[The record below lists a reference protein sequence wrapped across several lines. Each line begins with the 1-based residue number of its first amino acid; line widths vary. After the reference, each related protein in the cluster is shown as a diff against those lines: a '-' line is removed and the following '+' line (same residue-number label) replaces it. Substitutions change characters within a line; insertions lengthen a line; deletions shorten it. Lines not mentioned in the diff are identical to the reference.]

1 MTLLREK
8 YGNIAAGNRSPC
20 GVRQKA
26 LQAASIFFTIRR
38 LMRDQTEHLRPIRSF
53 VRRAGRLTP
62 SQRLALRELW
72 PAAGLS
78 YSHEALDFQ
87 AIFGRSAP
95 VVLEIGFGDGES
107 LVQQATANPEKHYV
121 GIEVHEPGVGHC
133 LLKARDAGINNLRLL
148 MHDAIEVLNDQ
159 IPPESLSRVNLY
171 FPDPWPKKRHH
182 KRRIVQDTF
191 LNTIADR
198 LSEGGTL
205 NIATDWADYA
215 EHIDAVFSQSERF
228 SCTERREH
236 QGEQPL
242 DRPQTKF
249 ERRGL
254 KRGYSICDWC
264 FTKTISK

>member
-1 MTLLREK
+1 MPED
-8 YGNIAAGNRSPC
+8 I
-20 GVRQKA
+20 V
-26 LQAASIFFTIRR
+26 
-38 LMRDQTEHLRPIRSF
+38 HLRPIRSY

-62 SQRLALRELW
+62 SQRLALKELW
-72 PAAGLS
+72 PTMGLAIS
-78 YSHEALDFQ
+78 DVPLDFE
-87 AIFGRSAP
+87 AIFGRTAP
-95 VVLEIGFGDGES
+95 VVLEIGFGDGET
-107 LVQQATANPEKHYV
+107 LVQLAAENPEKNYL

-133 LLKARDAGINNLRLL
+133 LLKARDAGIDNLRLL
-148 MHDAIEVLNDQ
+148 MHDAIEVLNHQ

-191 LNTIADR
+191 LNAIADR

-205 NIATDWADYA
+205 HVATDWADYA